1 MALKRKRS
9 SISFSSL
16 ATVFSTSTDFP
27 STAIPSYYP
36 QQKPTPAF
44 YEKQTWAFPTYDDG
58 PSAQH
63 LNSRTRKR
71 HRDDRP
77 DEQQVHGVSCWL
89 GAVIQMSMLADAC
102 RAAASTINRLYDAQR
117 KHLDAEPVLSS
128 QSVPPAAAHEKPQ
141 KSTLHAFWSLPS
153 PPARTDGMQLDSG
166 SDRASDQESSLSRC
180 EDCERPLREED
191 AMEVDDV
198 VLEQDTACAMCRRR
212 VCGLCSIAGA
222 ERLCLSCACVR

>member
-9 SISFSSL
+9 SISFSSP

-27 STAIPSYYP
+27 FTAIPSYYP

-77 DEQQVHGVSCWL
+77 DEQKVHGASCWL

-102 RAAASTINRLYDAQR
+102 RAAASTISRLYEAQR
-117 KHLDAEPVLSS
+117 KHKDAEPVPSS
-128 QSVPPAAAHEKPQ
+128 QSIVPAPAHERPQ

-153 PPARTDGMQLDSG
+153 APARTDDMQVDSG
-166 SDRASDQESSLSRC
+166 SDRASDQESRC

-198 VLEQDTACAMCRRR
+198 VLERDTACTMCRRR
-212 VCGLCSIAGA
+212 VCGLCSISGG
-222 ERLCLSCACVR
+222 ERFCLGCASAR

>member
-9 SISFSSL
+9 SISFSSP
-16 ATVFSTSTDFP
+16 ATVSSTSIDSP
-27 STAIPSYYP
+27 STAIPSYYQ

-77 DEQQVHGVSCWL
+77 DEQIVHGVSCWL

-102 RAAASTINRLYDAQR
+102 RAAASTISRLYDAQR
-117 KHLDAEPVLSS
+117 KHRDAEPMLSS
-128 QSVPPAAAHEKPQ
+128 QSMAPAAAHEKPQ
-141 KSTLHAFWSLPS
+141 KKTLHAFWSLPRA
-153 PPARTDGMQLDSG
+153 PARTDDMQMHSGRDLTSDLD
-166 SDRASDQESSLSRC
+166 SRC

-191 AMEVDDV
+191 AMEVDDEV
-198 VLEQDTACAMCRRR
+198 SERDTACAMCRRR

-222 ERLCLSCACVR
+222 ERFCLGCASVR

>member
-9 SISFSSL
+9 SISFSSP

-27 STAIPSYYP
+27 FTAIPSYYP

-77 DEQQVHGVSCWL
+77 DEQKVH
-89 GAVIQMSMLADAC
+89 
-102 RAAASTINRLYDAQR
+102 ASTISRLYEAQR
-117 KHLDAEPVLSS
+117 KHKDAEPVPSS
-128 QSVPPAAAHEKPQ
+128 QSIVPAPAHERPQ

-153 PPARTDGMQLDSG
+153 APARTDDMQVDSG
-166 SDRASDQESSLSRC
+166 SDRASDQESRC

-198 VLEQDTACAMCRRR
+198 VLERDTACTMCRRKW
-212 VCGLCSIAGA
+212 
-222 ERLCLSCACVR
+222 LSNVLVIWLTAALDAR

>member
-9 SISFSSL
+9 SISFSSP
-16 ATVFSTSTDFP
+16 ATVFSTSTDSP
-27 STAIPSYYP
+27 STAIPSYYQ
-36 QQKPTPAF
+36 QQKPTPAL

-71 HRDDRP
+71 HRNDRP
-77 DEQQVHGVSCWL
+77 DEQKVH
-89 GAVIQMSMLADAC
+89 
-102 RAAASTINRLYDAQR
+102 ASTISRLYDAQR
-117 KHLDAEPVLSS
+117 KHRDAEPVLSS
-128 QSVPPAAAHEKPQ
+128 QSIAPAPTHERPQ

-153 PPARTDGMQLDSG
+153 APPRTDDMQMDSG
-166 SDRASDQESSLSRC
+166 NDRMSDQDSRC

-198 VLEQDTACAMCRRR
+198 VLERDTACAMCRRR
-212 VCGLCSIAGA
+212 VCGLCSISGE
-222 ERLCLSCACVR
+222 ERFCLGCASAR

>member
-9 SISFSSL
+9 SISFSSP
-16 ATVFSTSTDFP
+16 ATVSSTSIDSP
-27 STAIPSYYP
+27 STAIPSYYQ

-44 YEKQTWAFPTYDDG
+44 YEKQTWAFPTYDDD

-77 DEQQVHGVSCWL
+77 DEQIVH
-89 GAVIQMSMLADAC
+89 
-102 RAAASTINRLYDAQR
+102 ASTINRLYEAQR
-117 KHLDAEPVLSS
+117 KHPDAEPVPSS
-128 QSVPPAAAHEKPQ
+128 QSIVPAPAHERPQ

-153 PPARTDGMQLDSG
+153 APARTDDMQMDSG
-166 SDRASDQESSLSRC
+166 IDRIRDQESRC

-198 VLEQDTACAMCRRR
+198 VVLERDTACAMCRRR
-212 VCGLCSIAGA
+212 VCGLCSISGA
-222 ERLCLSCACVR
+222 ERSCLGCAFAR

>member
-77 DEQQVHGVSCWL
+77 DEQQVH
-89 GAVIQMSMLADAC
+89 
-102 RAAASTINRLYDAQR
+102 ASTINRLYDAQR

-141 KSTLHAFWSLPS
+141 KSTLHAF
-153 PPARTDGMQLDSG
+153 
-166 SDRASDQESSLSRC
+166 
-180 EDCERPLREED
+180 
-191 AMEVDDV
+191 
-198 VLEQDTACAMCRRR
+198 
-212 VCGLCSIAGA
+212 
-222 ERLCLSCACVR
+222 